1 MLIENPHFYLKSHL
15 NSSIKLCTLLD
26 CQAIPELKY
35 LEFLYFSADG
45 ACRHVGA
52 ALINLEETL
61 REETV
66 VTCTG
71 RRCTWKSRKRAHT
84 EVTCVEEMDFTKPAV
99 GKKKKTRTK
108 PKQSDY
114 DPRPSYV
121 VERDLTKEFRKL
133 LLECAPKAVGL
144 HVMPDGDDCTV
155 ENVDEQA
162 NDCHDSGNSLT
173 GTAIHSHDPF
183 IVDNLA
189 PMPEGAGLAAIREA
203 CIAVKRKLNFTND
216 EVNIV
221 EKKKLQSQCAEWF
234 QYKKGRISASKCKRI
249 ASLKPTTSP
258 TKALK
263 EVMGYKRIPQT
274 AAMREGLEKEE
285 EIAQCFLSEME
296 SQGNVGVTVEDCGFF
311 VSKTHGFLGAT
322 PDKIIH
328 DPSEDN
334 PGVLEMKY
342 MQVKPGLTL
351 REVLVKQLICCGN
364 KEKLKMNKNDKYFFQ
379 MCHQMFVTQF
389 KWGIFFAYGS
399 NNELFMEKVALT
411 EEFWAPVLKKLTHFF
426 ETVMLPEIV
435 YPRTKYD
442 LPRTKLC

>member
-114 DPRPSYV
+114 DPRPSYL

-144 HVMPDGDDCTV
+144 HVMPDGDDGTV

-216 EVNIV
+216 EINIV
-221 EKKKLQSQCAEWF
+221 EKKTN
-234 QYKKGRISASKCKRI
+234 CKVSVLNGFSI
-249 ASLKPTTSP
+249 K
-258 TKALK
+258 
-263 EVMGYKRIPQT
+263 
-274 AAMREGLEKEE
+274 KEE
-285 EIAQCFLSEME
+285 FLPPNA
-296 SQGNVGVTVEDCGFF
+296 NVSRV
-311 VSKTHGFLGAT
+311 
-322 PDKIIH
+322 
-328 DPSEDN
+328 
-334 PGVLEMKY
+334 
-342 MQVKPGLTL
+342 
-351 REVLVKQLICCGN
+351 
-364 KEKLKMNKNDKYFFQ
+364 
-379 MCHQMFVTQF
+379 
-389 KWGIFFAYGS
+389 
-399 NNELFMEKVALT
+399 
-411 EEFWAPVLKKLTHFF
+411 
-426 ETVMLPEIV
+426 
-435 YPRTKYD
+435 
-442 LPRTKLC
+442 